1 MIGRPSPRIVRA
13 GDASV
18 VPREYVG
25 RARDRLR
32 RLGEADARIEPAVRS
47 VMAPLLRRLD
57 RHPVLRR
64 DMLVDAERRWRNIVP
79 AFGRLAMEVDG
90 ENLRAPCFIELRV
103 VCGVFHCAIWPDDGQ
118 EPGVLVG
125 WHAVEF
131 DQGSVVSRFVSLAA
145 VSLHALARRYQ
156 RGRDTSETSIFADLA
171 GLADDFRQVVTLPRF
186 AVAVPGGTWVGEPM
200 NTGEATVLAVR
211 TYFDADCGARAVP
224 AP

>member
-1 MIGRPSPRIVRA
+1 M
-13 GDASV
+13 

-25 RARDRLR
+25 RARDLLR
-32 RLGEADARIEPAVRS
+32 RLSAADARIEPAVRG

-64 DMLVDAERRWRNIVP
+64 DMLVDAERRWRNAVP
-79 AFGRLAMEVDG
+79 ALGRLAMEVDG

-103 VCGVFHCAIWPDDGQ
+103 VCGVFHAATWPDDGQ

-131 DQGSVVSRFVSLAA
+131 DQGSVASRFVSLAA

-156 RGRDTSETSIFADLA
+156 RGRDTSETAIFADLA
-171 GLADDFRQVVTLPRF
+171 RLADNFRLVVTLPRF
-186 AVAVPGGTWVGEPM
+186 AIAVPGGTWVGEPM

-211 TYFDADCGARAVP
+211 TYYDADSGARAVP
-224 AP
+224 MSRCRMNGE

>member
-1 MIGRPSPRIVRA
+1 MSPQ
-13 GDASV
+13 
-18 VPREYVG
+18 
-25 RARDRLR
+25 
-32 RLGEADARIEPAVRS
+32 
-47 VMAPLLRRLD
+47 
-57 RHPVLRR
+57 
-64 DMLVDAERRWRNIVP
+64 
-79 AFGRLAMEVDG
+79 VDG

-103 VCGVFHCAIWPDDGQ
+103 VCGVFHSAAWPDDGQ

-131 DQGSVVSRFVSLAA
+131 DQGSVASRFVSLAA

-211 TYFDADCGARAVP
+211 TYFDADSGARAVP